1 MPTMTSAADLRAAAR
16 RGEWRG
22 TTAGHCPAYQ
32 QANLAIL
39 PMEAVVE
46 FAAFCTRNP
55 TPCPIIEITPPGD
68 PEPAR
73 SAPGADL
80 RTDLPGYRIY
90 RKGKLAE
97 QRGDIRDLWRD
108 DLVAFLLGCSF
119 TFEHALV
126 EAGVPPR
133 NVERDTMVSMFVS
146 NLACVPA
153 GRFHGPMVVTMRP
166 IPEAQVDLVR
176 ELSSRAV
183 GPVPPRPRR
192 TDPHRQPEGDRDQ
205 RLEPARLRR
214 TCSDLREGDTRL
226 LGLRRDAASGRGE
239 SPRGTHDHPRARAD
253 VLDGPAPRGG
263 AAILT
268 PTRTKF
274 TSYPRVAHSNFR
286 LQWTR
291 PSARL

>member
-22 TTAGHCPAYQ
+22 TTGGHCPAYQ

-39 PMEAVVE
+39 PMEAAVE

-80 RTDLPGYRIY
+80 RTDLPGYRVY

-133 NVERDTMVSMFVS
+133 NVELDTMVSMFVS

-176 ELSSRAV
+176 ELSARYPHAHGAPIHIGDPKAIGIRDLSRPDY
-183 GPVPPRPRR
+183 GEPVPIYAKEIPVFWACGVTTQAVAERARVELMI
-192 TDPHRQPEGDRDQ
+192 TH
-205 RLEPARLRR
+205 EPAQMFL
-214 TCSDLREGDTRL
+214 TDLPREG
-226 LGLRRDAASGRGE
+226 
-239 SPRGTHDHPRARAD
+239 
-253 VLDGPAPRGG
+253 GG
-263 AAILT
+263 VS
-268 PTRTKF
+268 R
-274 TSYPRVAHSNFR
+274 
-286 LQWTR
+286 
-291 PSARL
+291 